1 MKCVLNLT
9 PLSSLEKVFA
19 DERPAGAPCAGG
31 TALRNERHAFQVAW
45 RWEAATLDDVAITVD
60 SGLER
65 FVRLYEVGLAPSDL
79 PNWYERDNDVL
90 RTAPGLF
97 PDPLY
102 EIGSR
107 TISLLPEQWRA
118 VWVEIDGTDEA
129 LPAGMHDVGIVF
141 SHGSGDGWREL
152 GRMRY
157 RLEVLPAVL
166 PPQTVYHTEWFHAD
180 CLANH
185 YGDAV
190 FSEAHWHR
198 IEQFVAMAT
207 AHGIDTL
214 LTPLFTPPLDTAEG
228 GERTTVQLVDVQ
240 ILSGRDADAVY
251 RFGFDRLDRWLA
263 MGDRL
268 CVRFFELS
276 HLFTQW
282 GAAHA
287 PKILATGMDGTLR
300 KLFGWETD
308 AAGDAYA
315 AFLGQFLPTLVDHLE
330 EKGYGGRVLF
340 HVSDEPSLGQLDS
353 YRAAAELLK
362 RHVGGKPVIDAL
374 SDFDFYAHG
383 LVENPVPANNH
394 IKPFLEAGVPNL
406 WVYYCCAQGVKVA
419 NRFFSMPSYRN
430 RILGMQMFRYDIKG
444 FLQWGYNFYNTRWSL
459 GPIDP
464 FRVTDAGGAF
474 PSGDPFLVYP
484 GGNGPIP
491 SLRLKVLAE
500 AFQDLRALQALEGKI
515 GRDAAIRMME
525 EGLAQPIA
533 FDEYPRSADWL
544 LATRERI
551 NRALAWQE

>member
-1 MKCVLNLT
+1 MDGAFSVF
-9 PLSSLEKVFA
+9 PVSSLEKVFP
-19 DERPAGAPCAGG
+19 DERPGGVVCTGG

-45 RWEAATLDDVAITVD
+45 RWAAHTLDDVAVTVD

-65 FVRLYEVGLAPSDL
+65 FIRLYEVGLAPSDL
-79 PNWYERDNDVL
+79 PNWHACDDVL
-90 RTAPGLF
+90 RRAPGLF

-102 EIGSR
+102 EIGAR
-107 TISLLPEQWRA
+107 TISLLPDQWRA
-118 VWVEIDGTDEA
+118 VWVEIDGTAGD
-129 LPAGMHDVGIVF
+129 LPVGSHDVEIVF
-141 SHGSGDGWREL
+141 SHGMGDARQEL
-152 GRMRY
+152 GRAGY
-157 RLEVLPAVL
+157 RLEVLAAAL
-166 PPQTVYHTEWFHAD
+166 PPQTVCHTEWFHAD

-228 GERTTVQLVDVQ
+228 GERTTVQLVGVR
-240 ILSGRDADAVY
+240 ILSGTGADAIY
-251 RFGFDRLDRWLA
+251 RFGFERLDRWLE

-268 CVRFFELS
+268 GVRFFEMS

-287 PKILATGMDGTLR
+287 PKIHAVHADGSTVR
-300 KLFGWETD
+300 AFGWDTD
-308 AAGDAYA
+308 AGGPEYA
-315 AFLGQFLPTLVDHLE
+315 TFLGQFLPVLVDHLV
-330 EKGYGGRVLF
+330 EKGYGGRILF
-340 HVSDEPSLGQLDS
+340 HVSDEPSLHHLES
-353 YRAAAELLK
+353 YRSAASLLK
-362 RHVGGKPVIDAL
+362 RHIGDLPVIDAL

-394 IKPFLEAGVPNL
+394 IKSFLEAGVPNL
-406 WVYYCCAQGVKVA
+406 WVYYCCAQGEKVA

-430 RILGMQMFRYDIKG
+430 RILGMQMFRHDIKG

-459 GPIDP
+459 RAIDS

-474 PSGDPFLVYP
+474 PSGDAFLVYP
-484 GGNGPIP
+484 GEDGPVP
-491 SLRLKVLAE
+491 SLRIKVLAD
-500 AFQDLRALQALEGKI
+500 AFQDLRALQALAAEI
-515 GRDAAIRMME
+515 GRDAVVRMME
-525 EGLAQPIA
+525 EGLSEPIA
-533 FDEYPRSADWL
+533 FDVYPRSAAWL

-551 NRALAWQE
+551 NRALAGS